1 MTASKNALDTLDSA
15 VHDMRATG
23 RTAASGQPEWQPP
36 AAASKRP
43 FPAWHFAMLND
54 HARNAAI
61 AAAIREL
68 DLRGKTVVEIGAGSG
83 IIAILLAR
91 AGARR
96 VIACEMNPAMA
107 QVAIE
112 TIHRAGMAERIALLP
127 MSSTMAIDQGLLP
140 EKPDVIFTE
149 TVDCGVIGEGFH
161 AIARDV
167 RRIAG
172 PETVMLPKVI
182 RQFGMLIHSPAI
194 FGLNHVDSVFGVDM
208 APLNAFSTRTYFP
221 VRAAWHGFEAI
232 TRPTLLRTYDYLK
245 DIPARPVRLKA
256 TVTGL
261 VHGVLSWFELQMGR
275 HVITNAVG
283 EHSHWHQAFHP
294 FPEPIGVQEGQ
305 EVAVEIDDAGM
316 AHAQVIAP

>member
-1 MTASKNALDTLDSA
+1 MSASNNALESRIA
-15 VHDMRATG
+15 GPARKPAG
-23 RTAASGQPEWQPP
+23 ETAAESLPAWRPP
-36 AAASKRP
+36 AAELKRP
-43 FPAWHFAMLND
+43 FPTWHYAMLND

-61 AAAIREL
+61 AAAINDLEL
-68 DLRGKTVVEIGAGSG
+68 AGKTVVEIGAGSG
-83 IIAILLAR
+83 IISILFAR
-91 AGARR
+91 AGAER

-112 TIHRAGMAERIALLP
+112 TIHRAGMQERIALLP

-161 AIARDV
+161 AIARDI

-172 PETVMLPKVI
+172 AETTVLPGEI
-182 RQFGMLIHSPAI
+182 RQYGLLIHSPAI

-208 APLNAFSTRTYFP
+208 APLNTFSTRTYFP
-221 VRAAWHGFEAI
+221 VRAAWHGFESL
-232 TRPTLLRTYDYLK
+232 TRPALLRTYDYREER
-245 DIPARPVRLKA
+245 PAAPVRLKV
-256 TVTGL
+256 TVSGL

-294 FPEPIGVQEGQ
+294 FPTPLKVREGEEI
-305 EVAVEIDDAGM
+305 EVLIDDEGM
-316 AHAQVIAP
+316 ARVERR